1 MCHRC
6 VEYRIRTNAA
16 AYLPRVK
23 DALLWA
29 LRCITNAR
37 NAPCGK
43 AIAIP
48 MSYIHVHDAP
58 CHSANARRIGMQNI
72 DAHGRCTTM
81 VFTPMSNV
89 SHTMLREDKLKT
101 CKTLVSQD
109 VRISEPLIGGL

>member
-1 MCHRC
+1 
-6 VEYRIRTNAA
+6 
-16 AYLPRVK
+16 
-23 DALLWA
+23 
-29 LRCITNAR
+29 
-37 NAPCGK
+37 
-43 AIAIP
+43 
-48 MSYIHVHDAP
+48 
-58 CHSANARRIGMQNI
+58 MQNI